1 MATEE
6 EIRNRRLWADTGT
19 SADTLP
25 IDHVLDDDIGI
36 EDVFSEAAERYP
48 NDAAKQTVYA
58 RVIVFRRL
66 LAPSAFQTRYV
77 QNQDEEDMEKIFDNL
92 ERQRDY
98 WQKEVE
104 KVSDP
109 AEEDDTYIGGNFFR
123 LARGQRGR

>member
-25 IDHVLDDDIGI
+25 IEPATEDDIGI

-92 ERQRDY
+92 EKMLRY
-98 WQKEVE
+98 WQGEVE

-109 AEEDDTYIGGNFFR
+109 VETDDTYIGGNFFTV
-123 LARGQRGR
+123 ARGRRGW